1 MIGVEELV
9 QIKILS
15 WYLFL
20 ACLVQIQ
27 HPMKACVTCL
37 HTSNWAIW
45 IVGRTLIVEVSS
57 PKSSKLSNQSE
68 AIRGMRALT
77 DLSYHWLLML
87 PFHDKTTRGLL
98 KLTSTGSHQTSWLI
112 VTGFLKNV
120 FTLSCLVYLS
130 ESVWVTAWFIT
141 RLEKQSL
148 RQAIVIGQ
156 YCFPCCGWSCCCFIS
171 LWDRLCGEGS
181 AVRSVR
187 WSPWNSID
195 PSEISSKE

>member
-1 MIGVEELV
+1 M
-9 QIKILS
+9 LS
-15 WYLFL
+15 PDSAPHESLCYMLTHQQL
-20 ACLVQIQ
+20 SHLNCG
-27 HPMKACVTCL
+27 KD
-37 HTSNWAIW
+37 
-45 IVGRTLIVEVSS
+45 LIVEVSS

-77 DLSYHWLLML
+77 DLSYHWLLIL
-87 PFHDKTTRGLL
+87 PFHDKTIRGLL

-156 YCFPCCGWSCCCFIS
+156 CFPCCGWSCCCFTS